1 MKGKAMIFILILFA
15 SFVVNE
21 KAFGF
26 AEFPPKQQTQLV
38 GSFALAGFVGI
49 YAMIIFLRKSEYFH
63 FSNWNEKDQKE
74 LSNY

>member
-1 MKGKAMIFILILFA
+1 MISTKGKAMIFFLILFA
-15 SFVVNE
+15 SFVANE

-49 YAMIIFLRKSEYFH
+49 YGLIIYLRKSDYVDFARQISPSEP
-63 FSNWNEKDQKE
+63 Q
-74 LSNY
+74 